1 MSPVLAGSSKGSGS
15 DHVDNSAAQM
25 LRPLSQELSM
35 ATVTVDLDDLEA
47 LIFHTG
53 TLKTIEGALMSRR
66 NDPFVRPH
74 LDITPSHNR
83 LAAEVRNAKRA
94 ESGTATKWDE
104 PATREE
110 QNLLRCFEDKNG
122 RLASVI
128 HINAVR
134 RNPAAGEDYTP
145 AIDTLASK
153 GMIVIGQV
161 LTGVLWA
168 GDDRPEFK
176 IDPSAW
182 ALKITPR
189 GMAEHGRMKGAK
201 R

>member
-1 MSPVLAGSSKGSGS
+1 MT
-15 DHVDNSAAQM
+15 
-25 LRPLSQELSM
+25 
-35 ATVTVDLDDLEA
+35 TVTADLADLEA
-47 LIFHTG
+47 LVFSVG
-53 TLKTIEGALMSRR
+53 AMKSIEGILATRK

-74 LDITPSHNR
+74 LDITAAHNR
-83 LAAEVRNAKRA
+83 LAAEMRNAKRA

-122 RLASVI
+122 RLVSVI
-128 HINAVR
+128 HINAAR
-134 RNPAAGEDYTP
+134 RNSAADDYMP

-168 GDDRPEFK
+168 GEDRPEFK

-189 GMAEHGRMKGAK
+189 GMAEHGRMKAK
-201 R
+201 AAGTKT